1 MFLPN
6 HHFDDTMTSWWCR
19 GDVVL
24 QFYPAQVAGKQRK
37 YPKIPIEWRKE
48 HIQALRTPISI
59 CVIIAEMAVSS
70 THASSWWLLWYVYI
84 YIYIYIYIHIYT
96 YIYMIIYV
104 YFRLVARQS
113 RFHVPSTCQNI
124 HPPLFRAGPP
134 YRSCVCRDGV
144 LLVRW
149 RSGVCDRGSGPA
161 SRYKVRS
168 RAGSSRIRICW
179 IRIPWI
185 YWIWTV
191 LQLGTGW
198 NMGLILSPLGSWPI
212 GSMYGIYIY

>member
-1 MFLPN
+1 
-6 HHFDDTMTSWWCR
+6 
-19 GDVVL
+19 
-24 QFYPAQVAGKQRK
+24 
-37 YPKIPIEWRKE
+37 
-48 HIQALRTPISI
+48 
-59 CVIIAEMAVSS
+59 
-70 THASSWWLLWYVYI
+70 
-84 YIYIYIYIHIYT
+84 
-96 YIYMIIYV
+96 MIIYV
-104 YFRLVARQS
+104 YFRLVAHQS

-185 YWIWTV
+185 YWI
-191 LQLGTGW
+191 
-198 NMGLILSPLGSWPI
+198 
-212 GSMYGIYIY
+212 